1 MAEEKT
7 NVMRTLE
14 QKKVPYT
21 AHCYVETGET
31 NGVKVAALL
40 GEPPERVFKTLV
52 TVGKT
57 GKNYVFVIPVAE
69 ELDLKKAAKA
79 VGEKSIAMIKAKEL
93 LPLTGYVHGG
103 CSPIGMKK
111 FFRTTIHMCPPG
123 RSATRSSWRRRTLP
137 VSSALTTRTSS
148 WSNSENKSFSAI
160 DIDRLRDE
168 LRCAGASRAVD
179 VLLELAVRRIHLT
192 ESAQDL
198 RSTGVEVL
206 CDVVPQLLHQRLGFR
221 RRGFRQ

>member
-40 GEPPERVFKTLV
+40 GEPPEHVFKTLV

-57 GKNYVFVIPVAE
+57 GKNYVFVIPVAD

-111 FFRTTIHMCPPG
+111 FFRTTIHTSAKDCPTFYV
-123 RSATRSSWRRRTLP
+123 SAG
-137 VSSALTTRTSS
+137 
-148 WSNSENKSFSAI
+148 KI
-160 DIDRLRDE
+160 GYQIQ
-168 LRCAGASRAVD
+168 
-179 VLLELAVRRIHLT
+179 LAP
-192 ESAQDL
+192 ADL
-198 RSTGVEVL
+198 ARVIRFDYADLIVE
-206 CDVVPQLLHQRLGFR
+206 
-221 RRGFRQ
+221 